1 MQGLQVSWFQMLGWS
16 TTVGV
21 AWIDS
26 FFTALTDEDPRTK
39 VPADSVAGEGFI
51 PACQRSA
58 SSL

>member
-1 MQGLQVSWFQMLGWS
+1 MSWFQMLGWS